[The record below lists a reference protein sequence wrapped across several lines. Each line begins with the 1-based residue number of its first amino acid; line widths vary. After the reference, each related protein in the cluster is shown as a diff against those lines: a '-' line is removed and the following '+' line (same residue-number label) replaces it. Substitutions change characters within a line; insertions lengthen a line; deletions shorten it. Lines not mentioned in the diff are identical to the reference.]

1 MSLGYVKNSSQSS
14 RPAPK
19 GVEITTNTAFDLCAA
34 LLCSADVT
42 ATVTFADGTA
52 VANVPLQ
59 KGYNPLQ
66 ATKVVFSSGTI
77 IALYN

>member
-1 MSLGYVKNSSQSS
+1 MSITYVQASSQSS

-19 GVEITTNTAFDLCAA
+19 GVAVTTNTAFDMCAA

-59 KGYNPLQ
+59 KGYNPIQ
-66 ATKVVFSSGTI
+66 ATKVVFASGTI

>member
-1 MSLGYVKNSSQSS
+1 MTYVANSSQSS
-14 RPAPK
+14 RPVVK
-19 GVEITTNTAFDLCAA
+19 GAAVTTNTDFALCAA

-52 VANVPLQ
+52 VSNVPLQ
-59 KGYNPLQ
+59 KGYNPIQ
-66 ATKVVFSSGTI
+66 ATKVVFASGTI

>member
-1 MSLGYVKNSSQSS
+1 MYVEGTTNRT
-14 RPAPK
+14 RP
-19 GVEITTNTAFDLCAA
+19 GVKLAAITTNTPFDVCAA

-42 ATVTFADGTA
+42 ATVTDADGND

-59 KGYNPLQ
+59 KGYNPIQ
-66 ATKVVFSSGTI
+66 ATKVVFASGTI